1 MAEENKEPTRSV
13 GIFDRAGKKTQEGF
27 ANPFTEEVNDMDPS
41 SWWEGEETGVDIPE
55 IDTQVVDLP
64 KENENEKELV
74 VDHKEPAEKTV
85 VEPLLALQDPEIFD
99 DMEIIDPV
107 DVPVEEEQSVD
118 PAEVGE
124 GAKIEKPEGT
134 EENELDETE
143 KPEGKTSAT
152 ESPEE
157 KTLTE
162 EEKKKQEEKEKRK
175 LARKEAR
182 ALAQDNL
189 KGFKFPPNWEDW
201 TPKQKADAIK
211 AWNNKREGKEEP
223 VQEEPVQEEP
233 KKEMTKEEALA
244 EARMLAQDNLDGLV
258 IDPKLWSQFTTKE
271 KMDFIKMQMEKNKD
285 DNTYVDEDTTNNY
298 ESYKRYPTGLRVA
311 EDAVDVAGDV
321 ANRVE
326 RVGNKQLAGE
336 GGTSINDAVKQ
347 AAIPHYDYRKFFA

>member
-1 MAEENKEPTRSV
+1 MAEENKKPTRSV

-27 ANPFTEEVNDMDPS
+27 ANPVTEEVNDMDPS
-41 SWWEGEETGVDIPE
+41 SWWEGEETAVDIPE
-55 IDTQVVDLP
+55 VDTKVVDLP
-64 KENENEKELV
+64 QENENEKELI
-74 VDHKEPAEKTV
+74 VDHKEPAEKTI
-85 VEPLLALQDPEIFD
+85 VEPLLAMQDPEVFD

-107 DVPVEEEQSVD
+107 DVPVEKETSVD

-124 GAKIEKPEGT
+124 GTETENTA
-134 EENELDETE
+134 EENTDETDE
-143 KPEGKTSAT
+143 D
-152 ESPEE
+152 
-157 KTLTE
+157 KTLSE
-162 EEKKKQEEKEKRK
+162 EDKKKQEEKEKRK

-211 AWNNKREGKEEP
+211 AWNNKRAGKEDT

>member
-1 MAEENKEPTRSV
+1 MAEENKAPTRRV

-27 ANPFTEEVNDMDPS
+27 ANPITTEEVNDMDPS
-41 SWWEGEETGVDIPE
+41 SWWEGEETAVDIPE
-55 IDTQVVDLP
+55 VDTKVVDLP
-64 KENENEKELV
+64 QENENEKELI
-74 VDHKEPAEKTV
+74 VDHKEPAEKTI
-85 VEPLLALQDPEIFD
+85 VEPLLAMQDPEVFD

-107 DVPVEEEQSVD
+107 DVPVEEETSVD

-124 GAKIEKPEGT
+124 GA
-134 EENELDETE
+134 ETE
-143 KPEGKTSAT
+143 KPEGETSAT
-152 ESPEE
+152 ENPEE

-162 EEKKKQEEKEKRK
+162 EDRKKQEEKEKRK

-211 AWNNKREGKEEP
+211 AWNNKRAGKEDT

-233 KKEMTKEEALA
+233 KKEMTREEALA